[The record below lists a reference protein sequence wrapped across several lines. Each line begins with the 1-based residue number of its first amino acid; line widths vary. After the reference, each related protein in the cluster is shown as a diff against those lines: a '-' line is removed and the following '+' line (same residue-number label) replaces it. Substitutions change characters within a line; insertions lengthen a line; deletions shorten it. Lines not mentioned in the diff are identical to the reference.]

1 MLFNSLDFL
10 IFFPIVTLIYFVI
23 PHKIRYI
30 WLLVCSYY
38 FYMCW
43 NAAYALLLFVSTFI
57 TWLSGLAIG
66 NIVKNGK
73 DDANRQQSKGIVAI
87 SFILNLTILAF
98 FKYAGFAV
106 NSVNQLFQAVGIRF
120 VVPKVDVLLPV
131 GISFYIFQALS
142 YTVDVYRGDVKVE
155 KNLLKY
161 MVFVS
166 FFPQLVA
173 GPIERSSR
181 LLEQFYEKHS
191 FDFERVCRGLMIMLW
206 GFFQKL
212 VVADRLAVLVNQ
224 VFLYNSYYS
233 GIEIIIAVMF
243 FAVQIYCDFA
253 GYSNIAIGASQVMGF
268 ELMENFRQP
277 YLANSVSDF
286 WRRWHISLTSWF
298 RDYLYIP
305 LGGNR
310 KGKLAKYRNIMIVF
324 LTSGLWHGANWTY
337 VVWGGL
343 NGLFQV
349 IADLTKKPRQKLKAF
364 FKIRQE
370 SGSWRILSTVI
381 TFILVDFTWI
391 FFRADSMADALQII
405 SRIFSQFNPWVLVD
419 GTLYTLGLS
428 QVDFWIG
435 ILSIAVLLTVDI
447 VHERGVKIRSWVLQ
461 QNLWFRWSIYLGA
474 IFFILIFG
482 FYGPNYD
489 ASQFIY
495 FQF

>member
-233 GIEIIIAVMF
+233 GIEIIVAVMF